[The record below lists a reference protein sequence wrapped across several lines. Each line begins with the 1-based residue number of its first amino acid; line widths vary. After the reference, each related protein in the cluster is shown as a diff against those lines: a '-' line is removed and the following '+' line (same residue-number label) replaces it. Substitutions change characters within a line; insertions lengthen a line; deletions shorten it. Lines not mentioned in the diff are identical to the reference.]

1 MSSCKTQICHA
12 SRLYLIWR
20 TMAALRLRC
29 AKYSKTPR
37 SSMSFQMAPWP
48 PGFIMG
54 ASGSGSSH
62 CPSSALTTGTI
73 GCSNSLRKTAAYK
86 DTLESLF
93 QFAMLTSSFHGSCR
107 HRLRGHAETSDGE
120 Q

>member
-1 MSSCKTQICHA
+1 MGVRH
-12 SRLYLIWR
+12 LIWR
-20 TMAALRLRC
+20 TMAALRLRWL
-29 AKYSKTPR
+29 KYSKTPR

-73 GCSNSLRKTAAYK
+73 GCSKSLQETKTVTYTNGQLCF
-86 DTLESLF
+86 D
-93 QFAMLTSSFHGSCR
+93 Q
-107 HRLRGHAETSDGE
+107 
-120 Q
+120 